1 MTRIERSVVAL
12 TALSVIWF
20 AVPPTLAGSAQFLR
34 LAQAQTPAP
43 AASPPAAS
51 APVATPETPAK
62 DATAKP
68 STEKASAEKLS
79 IETAPARKSALS
91 IPACS
96 VRYLEG
102 KVAGKLKG
110 VKWTDFRRDE
120 CGAKDTTAVFP
131 TEISPKYSNEKDLDK
146 ARTLTCADQFKAN
159 KATDANGGLKWI
171 EKDGGYYGECVIRL
185 KG

>member
-1 MTRIERSVVAL
+1 MRRIARDIVAL
-12 TALSVIWF
+12 TALGVSCL
-20 AVPPTLAGSAQFLR
+20 AVSPALADSARFLH
-34 LAQAQTPAP
+34 LAQAQAPAP
-43 AASPPAAS
+43 AAASPPAAS
-51 APVATPETPAK
+51 APSSTSEAPAR
-62 DATAKP
+62 DATATP
-68 STEKASAEKLS
+68 SAQKLPT
-79 IETAPARKSALS
+79 ETAPAKKSALS

-131 TEISPKYSNEKDLDK
+131 TAISPKYSNEKDLDK

-159 KATDANGGLKWI
+159 KADKATDANGGLKWV
-171 EKDGGYYGECVIRL
+171 EKDGGYYGECVMRL
-185 KG
+185 KS

>member
-1 MTRIERSVVAL
+1 MRRIGRNIVAL
-12 TALSVIWF
+12 EVLSLMSF
-20 AVPPTLAGSAQFLR
+20 
-34 LAQAQTPAP
+34 
-43 AASPPAAS
+43 AASPALADSAQVLRVAQAEKPAA
-51 APVATPETPAK
+51 AATSEAAAKDGVAK
-62 DATAKP
+62 DAAIKP
-68 STEKASAEKLS
+68 AT
-79 IETAPARKSALS
+79 ETAPAKKSALS

-102 KVAGKLKG
+102 KVEGKLKG
-110 VKWTDFRRDE
+110 VKWVDFRRDE

-131 TEISPKYSNEKDLDK
+131 TAIAPKYSTEKDLDK

-159 KATDANGGLKWI
+159 EASDANGGLKWI

>member
-1 MTRIERSVVAL
+1 MKRIGRDIFAL
-12 TALSVIWF
+12 QALGVICF
-20 AVPPTLAGSAQFLR
+20 AVPSELAGAQSLR
-34 LAQAQTPAP
+34 VAQVQAPAP
-43 AASPPAAS
+43 AAGPAAVS
-51 APVATPETPAK
+51 APTATPETAGK
-62 DATAKP
+62 DAAAEQPKVKP
-68 STEKASAEKLS
+68 STEM
-79 IETAPARKSALS
+79 APAKKSALS

-96 VRYLEG
+96 VRYLEA

-131 TEISPKYSNEKDLDK
+131 TAISPKYSNEKDIDK

-159 KATDANGGLKWI
+159 KATDANGGLKWV

-185 KG
+185 KEG

>member
-1 MTRIERSVVAL
+1 MGRDIVAL
-12 TALSVIWF
+12 TALSVICL
-20 AVPPTLAGSAQFLR
+20 AVSPAVTGSAQYLR
-34 LAQAQTPAP
+34 LAQAQAPAP

-51 APVATPETPAK
+51 APTSAPEAAAK
-62 DATAKP
+62 DATARSSTEKP
-68 STEKASAEKLS
+68 ST
-79 IETAPARKSALS
+79 ETAPARKSALS

-96 VRYLEG
+96 GRYLEG
-102 KVAGKLKG
+102 KVAGKLNG

-131 TEISPKYSNEKDLDK
+131 TAISPKYSNEKDLDK

-159 KATDANGGLKWI
+159 KATDANGGLRWI

>member
-1 MTRIERSVVAL
+1 MRRIAPDTVAL
-12 TALSVIWF
+12 AALSF
-20 AVPPTLAGSAQFLR
+20 TYLAVSPALAGGAQVLVV
-34 LAQAQTPAP
+34 AQAQAPAVTAP
-43 AASPPAAS
+43 AANDA
-51 APVATPETPAK
+51 AK

-68 STEKASAEKLS
+68 STDKPSTEKG
-79 IETAPARKSALS
+79 PAKKSALS

-102 KVAGKLKG
+102 KVEGKLKG
-110 VKWTDFRRDE
+110 VKWVDFRRDE

-131 TEISPKYSNEKDLDK
+131 TAIAPKYSTEKDLDK

-159 KATDANGGLKWI
+159 KASDANGGLKWV
-171 EKDGGYYGECVIRL
+171 EKDGGYYGECVMRL

>member
-1 MTRIERSVVAL
+1 MICLAVSPALADAQAL
-12 TALSVIWF
+12 TV
-20 AVPPTLAGSAQFLR
+20 
-34 LAQAQTPAP
+34 AQAQAPAP
-43 AASPPAAS
+43 AA
-51 APVATPETPAK
+51 K
-62 DATAKP
+62 DATDKP
-68 STEKASAEKLS
+68 TTEKG
-79 IETAPARKSALS
+79 PAKKSALS

-102 KVAGKLKG
+102 KVEGKLKG
-110 VKWTDFRRDE
+110 VKWVDFRRDE

-131 TEISPKYSNEKDLDK
+131 TEIAPKYSNEKDLDK

-159 KATDANGGLKWI
+159 KASDANGGLKWI

>member
-1 MTRIERSVVAL
+1 MRRIAPDTVAL
-12 TALSVIWF
+12 AALSFTCLVVSP
-20 AVPPTLAGSAQFLR
+20 ALPGSAQVLVV
-34 LAQAQTPAP
+34 AQAQAPAVTAP
-43 AASPPAAS
+43 AANDA
-51 APVATPETPAK
+51 AK

-68 STEKASAEKLS
+68 STDKPSTEKG
-79 IETAPARKSALS
+79 PAKKSALS

-102 KVAGKLKG
+102 KVEGKLKG
-110 VKWTDFRRDE
+110 VKWVDFRRDE

-131 TEISPKYSNEKDLDK
+131 TAIAPKYSTEKDLDK

-159 KATDANGGLKWI
+159 KASDANGGLKWV
-171 EKDGGYYGECVIRL
+171 EKDGGYYGECVMRL

>member
-1 MTRIERSVVAL
+1 MKRITRDIVAL
-12 TALSVIWF
+12 KALSVICL
-20 AVPPTLAGSAQFLR
+20 AVSPALAGSAQVQV

-43 AASPPAAS
+43 AASPAAA
-51 APVATPETPAK
+51 APEGAAK
-62 DATAKP
+62 DATTKP
-68 STEKASAEKLS
+68 STDKPATEKG
-79 IETAPARKSALS
+79 PAKKSALS

-96 VRYLEG
+96 VRYLEM
-102 KVAGKLKG
+102 KVEGKLKG
-110 VKWTDFRRDE
+110 VKWVDFRRDE

-131 TEISPKYSNEKDLDK
+131 TEISPKYSTEKDLDK

-159 KATDANGGLKWI
+159 KASDANGGLKWV

>member
-1 MTRIERSVVAL
+1 MRRIGQDIIAL
-12 TALSVIWF
+12 TALSLSSL
-20 AVPPTLAGSAQFLR
+20 AVSPAVAGSVRGLVV
-34 LAQAQTPAP
+34 AQAQAPTATAPAP
-43 AASPPAAS
+43 AETGKPAAKD
-51 APVATPETPAK
+51 AAM

-68 STEKASAEKLS
+68 SMDKPSTEEGRAK
-79 IETAPARKSALS
+79 KSALS

-102 KVAGKLKG
+102 KVEGKLKG
-110 VKWTDFRRDE
+110 VKWVDFRRDE

-131 TEISPKYSNEKDLDK
+131 SAIAPKYSTEKDLDK

-159 KATDANGGLKWI
+159 KASDANGGLKWI